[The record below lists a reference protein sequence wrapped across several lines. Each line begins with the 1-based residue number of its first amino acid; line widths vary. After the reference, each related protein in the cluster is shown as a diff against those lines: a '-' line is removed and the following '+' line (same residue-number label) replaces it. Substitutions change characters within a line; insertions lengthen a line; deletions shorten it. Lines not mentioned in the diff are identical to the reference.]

1 MTIPNECF
9 PSYFTDAQLDAIN
22 DLINESDLSQAAEYV
37 PLYDSK
43 CYILL
48 GMLTNNCREILFMY
62 ICKNNWILKGKKPDG
77 TEEDFLF
84 PLSITCEK
92 PGIIC

>member
-1 MTIPNECF
+1 MQAGQCFKRANERGVTFPNECF

-22 DLINESDLSQAAEYV
+22 DLINETDLSQAVEYV

-48 GMLTNNCREILFMY
+48 GMLTNDCR
-62 ICKNNWILKGKKPDG
+62 
-77 TEEDFLF
+77 
-84 PLSITCEK
+84 
-92 PGIIC
+92 

>member
-1 MTIPNECF
+1 MTFPNECF

-48 GMLTNNCREILFMY
+48 GMLTNNCR
-62 ICKNNWILKGKKPDG
+62 
-77 TEEDFLF
+77 
-84 PLSITCEK
+84 
-92 PGIIC
+92 